1 MRANHPYAFVWKATV
16 AQPGRGRQSAQGTTR
31 ALRPISWLRWD
42 LDDDDRT
49 LLVEPDRRRAI
60 ALALAEAEHGDLVV
74 IAGKGHETT
83 QTIGDVVTP
92 FVDREVLAGAL
103 RARAAEVGW

>member
-1 MRANHPYAFVWKATV
+1 MPYERF
-16 AQPGRGRQSAQGTTR
+16 P
-31 ALRPISWLRWD
+31 
-42 LDDDDRT
+42 
-49 LLVEPDRRRAI
+49 
-60 ALALAEAEHGDLVV
+60 
-74 IAGKGHETT
+74 T